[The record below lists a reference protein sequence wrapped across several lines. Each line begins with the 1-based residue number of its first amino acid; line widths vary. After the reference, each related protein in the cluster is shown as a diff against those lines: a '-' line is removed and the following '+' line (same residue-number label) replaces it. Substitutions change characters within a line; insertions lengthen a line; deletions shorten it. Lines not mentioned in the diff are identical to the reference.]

1 MSKNR
6 YAKQKHY
13 VRLSL
18 VERKEIQESLNKR
31 AICSLH
37 SLADTLQRSCSTVYD
52 EVKRNRSYARG
63 SRKGQVVEHLPEDV
77 CEKLTRWP
85 FVCNSCRY
93 FHYLGQNTYSLSQ
106 SIYCRQTCSYPPYSS
121 A

>member
-31 AICSLH
+31 STCSLH
-37 SLADTLQRSCSTVYD
+37 SLADALQRSCSTVYD
-52 EVKRNRSYARG
+52 EVKRNRSFAKG
-63 SRKGQVVEHLPEDV
+63 SHKGQVVEELSENV
-77 CEKLTRWP
+77 CEKLNR
-85 FVCNSCRY
+85 
-93 FHYLGQNTYSLSQ
+93 
-106 SIYCRQTCSYPPYSS
+106 
-121 A
+121 